1 MTRTVKVADLFCG
14 GGGASTGMINA
25 FRKAGVDYTFIGVNH
40 WSLAIDTNKANHEG
54 AYYCAPVEGVEP
66 TDLVKGGVLDIL
78 WASPECTNHSRAKGG
93 MPRQNQS
100 RCQPELLLPWIRKL
114 IVRRLYVENV
124 PEFLEWG
131 PLLAEDT
138 VIGGKLYKAGTPD
151 PRRKTVF
158 FKDWV
163 ESIKRSGYK
172 VDWKLLNA
180 ADYGAATSRIRLVVQ
195 AVRAC
200 TGERIIW
207 PVPTNRR
214 VPDLAVRTPWKS
226 AASIIDWSIKGESIF
241 NRKRPLKPSTIKRI
255 ENGIRKYWGEWAAPF
270 IVLMRGTK
278 DYQLDCTAKPVTEPL
293 PTISAGGIHA
303 GVVQPFL
310 CILRGSTDDAFDRTV
325 QMLDKPVPTITAN
338 GKHIGIVSPEL
349 RPFVVDL
356 SHTKN
361 GGMTIPPDSP
371 LNTITCSHGTHFVVA
386 PLFVPQQSAGTVKPV
401 TNPLPTISTTGAI
414 SVVEPLVHA
423 YYGNAKACQPV
434 DKPLGTVTTKERF
447 GLLEGQVL
455 RMENGTEYQLDITF
469 RMLQPHELAAAMSF
483 PPDYKFCGNKTE
495 QIKQIGNA
503 VCPKLSEALVTA
515 ALVAR
520 PRH

>member
-1 MTRTVKVADLFCG
+1 MVKNKTLHVADLFCG
-14 GGGASTGMINA
+14 GGGASTGMMSA
-25 FRKAGVDYTFIGVNH
+25 FRKAGVDCTFIGVNH

-66 TDLVKGGVLDIL
+66 TDLVEGGVLDIL

-114 IVRRLYVENV
+114 LVRRLYVENV

-138 VIGGKLYKAGTPD
+138 VIDGKLYKAGTPD

-163 ESIKRSGYK
+163 ESIRRSGYR
-172 VDWKLLNA
+172 VDWRILNA
-180 ADYGAATSRIRLVVQ
+180 ADYGAATSRERLVVQ
-195 AVRAC
+195 AVR
-200 TGERIIW
+200 TGLGEKIAW
-207 PVPTNRR
+207 PIPTHRR
-214 VPDLAVRTPWKS
+214 VPDLAVRTPWRP

-241 NRKRPLKPSTIKRI
+241 HRKRPLKPNTLKRI
-255 ENGIRKYWGEWAAPF
+255 ENGIRKYWGEWAEPF

-278 DYQLDCTAKPVTEPL
+278 DYQLDCTAKPIGEPL

-310 CILRGSTDDAFDRTV
+310 CTLRGTTDSALDRTA
-325 QMLDKPVPTITAN
+325 QALDRPVPTITAN
-338 GKHIGIVSPEL
+338 GKHFGVVSPEI

-356 SHTKN
+356 AHTKSN
-361 GGMTIPPDSP
+361 RTALPPDSP
-371 LNTITCSHGTHFVVA
+371 LNTITCTHGTHGVVS
-386 PLFVPQQSAGTVKPV
+386 PLFVPQQSAGTAKPV

-414 SVVEPLVHA
+414 SVVEPLVHP
-423 YYGNAKACQPV
+423 YYGSATSCKPVTNPLDTIPTKAH
-434 DKPLGTVTTKERF
+434 F

-455 RMENGTEYQLDITF
+455 RMEDGTEYMLDITF

-483 PPDYKFCGNKTE
+483 PEGYKFCGNKTE

-503 VCPKLSEALVTA
+503 VCPKLSEALISA
-515 ALVAR
+515 ALSA
-520 PRH
+520 